1 MLFINAPGWNINMA
15 DRITSITDWLA
26 QLVAMDTQN
35 GTGDEIAC
43 ARMLAD
49 ALKRHNPDTLICET
63 APRSRDKFDS
73 GYVYA
78 GWGKGEILLNVHI
91 DTVPAGAGWT
101 ASPHKLR
108 DNGDRLIGLGTS
120 DIKGAAA
127 CIMAVLETNAPK
139 NLGIL
144 FSGDEE
150 HGSEI
155 MPEIIKRGHFGEPE
169 LAIICEPTSLKV
181 GRQHRGMLAYSAKFS
196 GKGGHSSLADITER
210 PLLDAARLGAAVGDY
225 GDNFLDFG
233 NETYKG
239 LCTNI
244 GYLKSD
250 GSYNVIPTETE
261 IKFSMRPPPGDN
273 VAERARDLE
282 KIAAQKA
289 PEAELAQIVQLE
301 PFATRDLKA
310 FDRVFKGQY
319 DYTDLPFWTEAALFS
334 EAGINAVVF
343 GPGNLDQAHK
353 PDEFVLKEQLMGAAD
368 LIEQVVKGDIQS
380 A

>member
-1 MLFINAPGWNINMA
+1 MA
-15 DRITSITDWLA
+15 DRINSITDWLA
-26 QLVAMDTQN
+26 KLIAMDTQN
-35 GTGDEIAC
+35 GSGDEIAC

-49 ALKRHNPDTLICET
+49 ALKGHNPDTLICKT
-63 APRSRDKFDS
+63 ASRSRGKFDS

-101 ASPHKLR
+101 GDPHVLR

-127 CIMAVLETNAPK
+127 CIMAVLEDYKPS

-155 MPEIIKRGHFGEPE
+155 MPEIIRRGHYGDPS
-169 LAIICEPTSLKV
+169 LAIVCEPTSLKV
-181 GRQHRGMLAYSAKFS
+181 GRQHRGMLAYSAKFT

-225 GDNFLDFG
+225 GDQFLEFG

-250 GSYNVIPTETE
+250 GAYNVIPTETE
-261 IKFSMRPPPGDN
+261 IKFSMRPPPGDS
-273 VAERARDLE
+273 VANRANDLE
-282 KIAAQKA
+282 EIVKDRT
-289 PEAELAQIVQLE
+289 PHAELTQIVQLE
-301 PFATRDLKA
+301 PFATKDLEG
-310 FDRVFKGQY
+310 FDRIFKHKY
-319 DYTDLPFWTEAALFS
+319 EITDLPFWTEAALLS
-334 EAGINAVVF
+334 EAGVNAVVF

-353 PDEFVLKEQLMGAAD
+353 PDEYVLKEQLLGAAN
-368 LIEQVVKGDIQS
+368 LFEQVINGNS
-380 A
+380 

>member
-1 MLFINAPGWNINMA
+1 MSEKI
-15 DRITSITDWLA
+15 DSITDWLVR
-26 QLVAMDTQN
+26 LVAMDTQN

-49 ALKRHNPDTLICET
+49 ALKANNPDVLICET
-63 APRSRDKFDS
+63 APRSRGKFDS

-78 GWGKGEILLNVHI
+78 GWGKADILFNVHI

-101 ASPHKLR
+101 GSPHDLR
-108 DNGDRLIGLGTS
+108 DQGDRLVGLGTS

-127 CIMAVLETNAPK
+127 CIMAVLERSNPTNI
-139 NLGIL
+139 GVL

-150 HGSEI
+150 HGSEV
-155 MPEIIKRGHFGEPE
+155 MPEIIRRGHFGNPS
-169 LAIICEPTSLKV
+169 LAIVCEPTSLKV

-210 PLLDAARLGAAVGDY
+210 PLLDASRLGAAVGNY
-225 GDNFLDFG
+225 GDKFLEFG
-233 NETYKG
+233 NDPYKG

-261 IKFSMRPPPGDN
+261 IKFSMRPPPGDS
-273 VAERARDLE
+273 VAARAEALE
-282 KIAAQKA
+282 KITQEIT
-289 PEAELAQIVQLE
+289 PHAELIQIVQLE
-301 PFATRDLKA
+301 PFATRNLEA
-310 FDRVFKGQY
+310 FERVFKGNY
-319 DYTDLPFWTEAALFS
+319 EYTDLPFWTEAALFS
-334 EAGINAVVF
+334 EAGVNSVVF

-353 PDEFVLKEQLMGAAD
+353 PNEYVLKDQLLGAYD
-368 LIEQVVKGDIQS
+368 LIHSVVKGQ
-380 A
+380 

>member
-1 MLFINAPGWNINMA
+1 MS
-15 DRITSITDWLA
+15 DRIGSITNWLA
-26 QLVAMDTQN
+26 RLVAMDTQN
-35 GTGDEIAC
+35 GSGDEIAC
-43 ARMLAD
+43 ARMLED
-49 ALKRHNPDTLICET
+49 ALKAHNPDILICET
-63 APRSRDKFDS
+63 AGRSRGKFDS

-78 GWGKGEILLNVHI
+78 GWGKAEILLNVHI

-101 ASPHKLR
+101 GSPHELR
-108 DNGDRLIGLGTS
+108 DHGDRLIGLGAS

-127 CIMAVLETNAPK
+127 CIMAVLEQAKPT
-139 NLGIL
+139 NLGVL

-155 MPEIIKRGHFGEPE
+155 MPEVIRRGHYGDPR

-181 GRQHRGMLAYSAKFS
+181 GRQHRGMLAYSAKFA

-210 PLLDAARLGAAVGDY
+210 PLLDAARLGAAIGDY
-225 GDNFLDFG
+225 GDQFLNFG

-261 IKFSMRPPPGDN
+261 IKFSMRPPPGDS
-273 VAERARDLE
+273 VAARA
-282 KIAAQKA
+282 KA
-289 PEAELAQIVQLE
+289 FEEIVQATVPHAELAQIVQLE
-301 PFATRDLKA
+301 PFATRDLPA
-310 FDRVFKGQY
+310 FDEIFKGKY
-319 DYTDLPFWTEAALFS
+319 EYTDLPFWTEAALFS
-334 EAGINAVVF
+334 EAGVNSVVF

-353 PDEFVLKEQLMGAAD
+353 PDEYVLKDQLLGAYD
-368 LIEQVVKGDIQS
+368 LIDSVIKGQ
-380 A
+380 

>member
-1 MLFINAPGWNINMA
+1 MTMPNQIEV
-15 DRITSITDWLA
+15 ITDWLA
-26 QLVAMDTQN
+26 RLVALDTQN
-35 GTGDEIAC
+35 GSGDEIAC
-43 ARMLAD
+43 VRMLAD
-49 ALKRHNPDTLICET
+49 ALKQHNPDVLISET
-63 APRSRDKFDS
+63 AGRSRGKFDS

-78 GWGKGEILLNVHI
+78 GWGKAEILLNVHI

-108 DNGDRLIGLGTS
+108 DEQDRLIGLGTS

-127 CIMAVLETNAPK
+127 CIMAVLGAISPT

-155 MPEIIKRGHFGEPE
+155 MPQIISRGHYGNPR

-181 GRQHRGMLAYSAKFS
+181 GRQHRGMLAYGAKFK

-210 PLLDAARLGAAVGDY
+210 PLLDAARLGAAIGDY
-225 GDNFLDFG
+225 GDQFLEFG
-233 NETYKG
+233 QAPYKG

-244 GYLKSD
+244 GYLEGD

-261 IKFSMRPPPGDN
+261 IKFSMRPPPGDD
-273 VAERARDLE
+273 VAARAAALE
-282 KIAAQKA
+282 EIVKEKA
-289 PEAELAQIVQLE
+289 PHAELAQIVQLE
-301 PFATRDLKA
+301 PFATRNLDE
-310 FDRVFKGQY
+310 FSSVFNSDY
-319 DYTDLPFWTEAALFS
+319 DYADLPFWTEAALLS
-334 EAGINAVVF
+334 EVGVNAVVF

-353 PDEFVLKEQLMGAAD
+353 PNEYVLKEQLMGAAE
-368 LIEQVVKGDIQS
+368 LFSRVVKGI
-380 A
+380 